1 MIEKELYQMKPMFGC
16 ARVIA
21 FSACLVAAGAL
32 AQEKASPP
40 AHDHMHMTQKDA
52 RSELD
57 FPPPMRQHMLSQM
70 RAHLE
75 ALQAILAA
83 LGAGNP
89 GKAGDI
95 AEKRLGLGALGA
107 AACDPSRATGGDGM
121 AAMMGAHM
129 PPQMRE
135 MGMAMHSSA
144 SAFAAVAAKARET
157 GDLKPALAALATVT
171 ENCAACH
178 SAFKLR

>member
-1 MIEKELYQMKPMFGC
+1 MKPMSGC

-21 FSACLVAAGAL
+21 FSACLAAAGAL
-32 AQEKASPP
+32 AQEKA
-40 AHDHMHMTQKDA
+40 AHDHMHMTQRDM

-83 LGAGNP
+83 LGAGDP
-89 GKAGDI
+89 GKAGAI
-95 AEKRLGLGALGA
+95 ADKRLGLGAPGA
-107 AACDPSRATGGDGM
+107 AACDPSAKGDDPM

-144 SAFAAVAAKARET
+144 SDFAAVAAKARET
-157 GDLKPALAALATVT
+157 GDLKPALTALATVT

>member
-1 MIEKELYQMKPMFGC
+1 MKPIFGC
-16 ARVIA
+16 ARVVA
-21 FSACLVAAGAL
+21 LSAALAATGAV
-32 AQEKASPP
+32 AQEKAAPL

-83 LGAGNP
+83 LGAGDA

-95 AEKRLGLGALGA
+95 AEKRLGLGAPGA
-107 AACDPSRATGGDGM
+107 AACDPSRAKDGDGM

-129 PPQMRE
+129 PPEMRE

-144 SAFAAVAAKARET
+144 SDFAVVAAKAHET

-178 SAFKLR
+178 SAYKLR